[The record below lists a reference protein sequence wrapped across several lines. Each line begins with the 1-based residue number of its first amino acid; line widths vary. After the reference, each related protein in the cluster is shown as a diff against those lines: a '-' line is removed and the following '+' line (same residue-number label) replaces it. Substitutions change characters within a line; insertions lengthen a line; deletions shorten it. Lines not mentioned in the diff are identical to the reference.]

1 MQAAALD
8 LTDFKVLE
16 EQLCGLDAAYFA
28 NVLDRLKDKDPEK
41 VNGAY
46 LCSIIDEIY

>member
-8 LTDFKVLE
+8 LTDFNVLR
-16 EQLCGLDAAYFA
+16 EQLVGLDAAYFA
-28 NVLDRLKDKDPEK
+28 QVIDRLQDKDPEK

-46 LCSIIDEIY
+46 LCQIIDELY